1 MEAAAQIK
9 DALGGSPV
17 QDSFNITEAARGK
30 LAELV
35 NNGKQDNPEI
45 KGVRIYVAGSSC
57 SGVQWGMTFADS
69 AESSDT
75 VISAAGLDVF
85 VDPQCLST
93 LDGVH
98 IEFEDGDNGGAFR
111 FVNTKASSGGGCG
124 TCGSSSG
131 GGCG

>member
-1 MEAAAQIK
+1 MEAAAQMK
-9 DALGGSPV
+9 DALGGSSV

-69 AESSDT
+69 ADSTDT
-75 VISAAGLDVF
+75 VISASGLDVF

-111 FVNTKASSGGGCG
+111 FVNTKAPSGGGCG